1 MITEL
6 RDRAIPWAFLLLS
19 RNCGKNELNIA
30 LPERIRALVAC
41 LCAVSLVTGLVGLT
55 PVWLIA
61 FFPRHSF
68 CSQFGALCPFLAAG
82 MKSYL
87 QSAEYFS
94 INFITYTARQLI
106 AAVGS

>member
-41 LCAVSLVTGLVGLT
+41 LCAVSLVTGLVGL
-55 PVWLIA
+55 
-61 FFPRHSF
+61 
-68 CSQFGALCPFLAAG
+68 
-82 MKSYL
+82 
-87 QSAEYFS
+87 SA
-94 INFITYTARQLI
+94 RC
-106 AAVGS
+106 G